1 MSATLTALPQAGFP
15 VRAHRWLKLLAHLGR
30 GLATVSFRFPA
41 WDMAQRA
48 AVSQQWSAQLLTIMG
63 IEVKLTGQPPGLYP
77 ANTFLIANHVSWLD
91 IFALN
96 SVTVSRFVAKREI
109 RQWPVIGM
117 LVARAGTLFIDR
129 SNRRDAL
136 RVNEILASS
145 LREGDCMAVF
155 PEGTT
160 SDGTSVL
167 PFKASLFD
175 SAVQAGSTVQPVGLR
190 YCRRDG
196 TVVPEAAYV
205 GEVTFLQSV
214 RQMIAA
220 EGLCIEIRFS
230 EPICGVG
237 HTRFTLAQSAERAV
251 RRALNLSCEMP
262 DTAVGIPDGR
272 QDAGR

>member
-1 MSATLTALPQAGFP
+1 MSATLTALPQVGFP
-15 VRAHRWLKLLAHLGR
+15 VRVHRWLKLLAHLGR

-63 IEVKLTGQPPGLYP
+63 IEVKLLGQPPGLYP

-155 PEGTT
+155 PRE
-160 SDGTSVL
+160 L
-167 PFKASLFD
+167 PQM
-175 SAVQAGSTVQPVGLR
+175 VRR
-190 YCRRDG
+190 YCRLRLRCLTRLFKQAAQCNLLG
-196 TVVPEAAYV
+196 YVIAVVMALWCPK
-205 GEVTFLQSV
+205 LPMSV
-214 RQMIAA
+214 R
-220 EGLCIEIRFS
+220 
-230 EPICGVG
+230 
-237 HTRFTLAQSAERAV
+237 
-251 RRALNLSCEMP
+251 
-262 DTAVGIPDGR
+262 
-272 QDAGR
+272 